1 MSDNEDDN
9 RQQEIN
15 MFAAMAAGDY
25 SSGIFDSEVIGKINN
40 EAAGRGS
47 PSPAPSPETTVK
59 QGGDPARSMFT
70 QAAAAMDNSGTFNF
84 TTPTKNGAG
93 NHNLEA
99 AAAALADPE
108 AAPPPAPAS
117 SISLPSS
124 QPNRGIMP
132 LQSTPSSPMHAQ
144 QVFLP
149 KPLFFGAVMPPRVLK
164 EAREIVK
171 EAIKEQKN
179 QGKDQALRVSRLR
192 PEVRNLISA
201 IRTYGHGVSILPGEE
216 QSCRGTPYVSVF
228 APAWG
233 EGTPHPVESDTTT
246 DSDLSA
252 AAASDD
258 EAASTSPTSAFPPTT
273 AAESSQEVP
282 EPSTSTGEPSGEEH
296 KSTAAPALPGDVSE
310 RDLFSMWARG
320 EAAEDG
326 SINSAGSL
334 PKKADSGSKSD
345 DDMVV
350 ETSAS
355 TPAPMSDQDLFSQWA
370 RGESPSNSSSQTS
383 LRDSLTNINAD
394 SSSSKRDSGT
404 FLPVPLSTQQEDDS
418 DDDSVVGSELK
429 RKVGVNEHL
438 NAALASLEEEWNPS
452 SNDQAGQ
459 PSDPEMLT
467 QVPLTTDGGR
477 ALTNLELMNG
487 CTPLFGVDDSPLPVE
502 ADLGIHE
509 TKDEQQRS
517 NEQRRNQSVIE
528 KCVPQNIFG
537 PIACPD
543 PSLGPDDSHSWNS
556 RSTPSQILSVPTSAG
571 GSSGRLGVLPTPEG
585 PSTKRRQDKSPSGDS
600 SKSGGRK
607 GKTASP
613 KSVDKS
619 PSLPT
624 LPYGRFDS
632 RARYGWW
639 NIPEEENT
647 EKSTENGVGKDGA
660 VEPGPSHPLQ
670 LPPMEHSS
678 SSLLVNTR
686 LEPSPEKL
694 CEQNRPLSH
703 LHAASSLAQT
713 LPFLSDRPSSYRYL
727 QVDTQAVG
735 FPALGGEVEPLFCTL
750 AIYNV
755 ETVPPAGNAANVA
768 PMPDIQ
774 RCGRVTETLNF
785 DVVSD
790 PDVER
795 RCFGSLWPHAQNQVE
810 EKKSVLSQIKRASSA
825 SQTSNNMSPSKLP
838 ESERLQGTRCG
849 VFPLPS
855 NLNVSNLYVVLI
867 VHKVISEGSDFE
879 AYLRPGK
886 PATGADKAKQDKIDL
901 ETLRSRAE
909 KASKRQWNFLMPFA
923 FGVAPL
929 LQVFGADVPVVASS
943 RAVQIPLFR
952 FSAGLGE
959 RQIID
964 HIMVMLYPR

>member
-1 MSDNEDDN
+1 MSDNEDTN
-9 RQQEIN
+9 RQHEIN

-25 SSGIFDSEVIGKINN
+25 SSGVFDSDVIGEINN
-40 EAAGRGS
+40 EAGRGS
-47 PSPAPSPETTVK
+47 PEPVK
-59 QGGDPARSMFT
+59 QEDTEQNMFAK
-70 QAAAAMDNSGTFNF
+70 AAAATDNSGTFNF
-84 TTPTKNGAG
+84 TAPTKNRAG
-93 NHNLEA
+93 NSNLEA
-99 AAAALADPE
+99 AAATLADPE
-108 AAPPPAPAS
+108 PAPPPAPAS

-124 QPNRGIMP
+124 QPNRGMMP

-149 KPLFFGAVMPPRVLK
+149 KPLFFGAIMPPRVLK

-171 EAIKEQKN
+171 EAIKEQQIEDKD
-179 QGKDQALRVSRLR
+179 KDQTLRVSRLR

-216 QSCRGTPYVSVF
+216 QSYRGTPYVSVF
-228 APAWG
+228 APVWG
-233 EGTPHPVESDTTT
+233 EGAPHHDLESD
-246 DSDLSA
+246 SDPSA
-252 AAASDD
+252 AP
-258 EAASTSPTSAFPPTT
+258 EAAFTSPTSASPSTQGT
-273 AAESSQEVP
+273 MSAEPSQEAP
-282 EPSTSTGEPSGEEH
+282 EPSTSPGQPSGEH
-296 KSTAAPALPGDVSE
+296 KLPAADVSE

-320 EAAEDG
+320 GAEDG
-326 SINSAGSL
+326 SVNSAGSL
-334 PKKADSGSKSD
+334 PKKADSGSKND
-345 DDMVV
+345 DGMVV
-350 ETSAS
+350 ETVA
-355 TPAPMSDQDLFSQWA
+355 PAPMSDQDLFSQWA
-370 RGESPSNSSSQTS
+370 RGGSPSNTNTQTS
-383 LRDSLTNINAD
+383 LRDSLTNINLG
-394 SSSSKRDSGT
+394 SSMVFESSASSRDSGT
-404 FLPVPLSTQQEDDS
+404 FMPIPLLVQEGDS

-438 NAALASLEEEWNPS
+438 NAALASLEAEWNPS

-517 NEQRRNQSVIE
+517 NEKRRNQSIIE

-537 PIACPD
+537 PIACAD
-543 PSLGPDDSHSWNS
+543 PSLGPDDSHSWSS
-556 RSTPSQILSVPTSAG
+556 RSTPSQRLTTLTSAG
-571 GSSGRLGVLPTPEG
+571 GASGRLGVLPTPES
-585 PSTKRRQDKSPSGDS
+585 PSMKQGHSKSPSSDS
-600 SKSGGRK
+600 IKGGGRK
-607 GKTASP
+607 GKMESP
-613 KSVDKS
+613 KGRNKAPS
-619 PSLPT
+619 PPKLSH
-624 LPYGRFDS
+624 GRFDS

-639 NIPEEENT
+639 NIRDED
-647 EKSTENGVGKDGA
+647 KSKKNTENGMGMDEVGKP
-660 VEPGPSHPLQ
+660 EPTHPLQ
-670 LPPMEHSS
+670 LPPMEHGSS
-678 SSLLVNTR
+678 APLIHTR

-703 LHAASSLAQT
+703 LHAATSLAQT

-755 ETVPPAGNAANVA
+755 ETVSPSGNGPNVA

-774 RCGRVTETLNF
+774 RCGKVTETLNF

-795 RCFGSLWPHAQNQVE
+795 RCFGSLWPYAQNQLE
-810 EKKSVLSQIKRASSA
+810 EKKSVLSQIKRVSSV
-825 SQTSNNMSPSKLP
+825 SQGSNLSPSKLP

-867 VHKVISEGSDFE
+867 IHKVISEGSDFE

-886 PATGADKAKQDKIDL
+886 PGAGTDKARQDKTDL

-909 KASKRQWNFLMPFA
+909 KASKKQWNFLMPFA

>member
-1 MSDNEDDN
+1 MSDNDDVN

-15 MFAAMAAGDY
+15 MFAAMAAGSY
-25 SSGIFDSEVIGKINN
+25 SSGVFDSDVIGKINN
-40 EAAGRGS
+40 EAGRGS
-47 PSPAPSPETTVK
+47 PEPVK
-59 QGGDPARSMFT
+59 QGDTEQNMFAK
-70 QAAAAMDNSGTFNF
+70 AAAATDNSGTFNF
-84 TTPTKNGAG
+84 AAPTNNRAG
-93 NHNLEA
+93 NSNLEA
-99 AAAALADPE
+99 AAATLADPE
-108 AAPPPAPAS
+108 PAPPPAPAS

-124 QPNRGIMP
+124 QPNRGMMP
-132 LQSTPSSPMHAQ
+132 LQSTTPSSPMHAQ

-149 KPLFFGAVMPPRVLK
+149 KPLFFGAIMPPRVLK

-171 EAIKEQKN
+171 EAIREQ
-179 QGKDQALRVSRLR
+179 QIEDKDQAPRVSRLR

-216 QSCRGTPYVSVF
+216 QSYRGTPYVSVF
-228 APAWG
+228 APVWG
-233 EGTPHPVESDTTT
+233 DGALHHDLESDAT
-246 DSDLSA
+246 DSGPSA
-252 AAASDD
+252 AP
-258 EAASTSPTSAFPPTT
+258 EAASTSPTSAPPCTPAT
-273 AAESSQEVP
+273 MAAEPSHEALK
-282 EPSTSTGEPSGEEH
+282 PSTSPGEPSGEQQ
-296 KSTAAPALPGDVSE
+296 SPAPVPAVDVSE

-320 EAAEDG
+320 EAEDG
-326 SINSAGSL
+326 SVNSAGSL
-334 PKKADSGSKSD
+334 PKKADGSSKSD
-345 DDMVV
+345 GGMVV
-350 ETSAS
+350 ETAA
-355 TPAPMSDQDLFSQWA
+355 PAPMSDQDLFSQWA
-370 RGESPSNSSSQTS
+370 RGESPSNAGSSQTS
-383 LRDSLTNINAD
+383 LRDSVTNNNIG
-394 SSSSKRDSGT
+394 SSMVFEASSNSGT
-404 FLPVPLSTQQEDDS
+404 FMPIPLLAQEGDS

-517 NEQRRNQSVIE
+517 NEQRRNQSIIE

-556 RSTPSQILSVPTSAG
+556 RSTPSQRLTTPTSAG
-571 GSSGRLGVLPTPEG
+571 GSSGRLGVLPTPES
-585 PSTKRRQDKSPSGDS
+585 PSMKHGNDKSPSGDS
-600 SKSGGRK
+600 IKSGGRK
-607 GKTASP
+607 GKIASP
-613 KSVDKS
+613 KGKHNL
-619 PSLPT
+619 PSQPKLSH
-624 LPYGRFDS
+624 GRFDS

-639 NIPEEENT
+639 NIRDEEKS
-647 EKSTENGVGKDGA
+647 EKSTANGVSKDEA
-660 VEPGPSHPLQ
+660 VEPEPARPLQ
-670 LPPMEHSS
+670 LPPMEHGSS
-678 SSLLVNTR
+678 ALLVHTG

-703 LHAASSLAQT
+703 LHAATSLAQT

-755 ETVPPAGNAANVA
+755 ETLSPAGNGPNVA

-774 RCGRVTETLNF
+774 RCGKVTETLNF

-790 PDVER
+790 PDIER
-795 RCFGSLWPHAQNQVE
+795 RCFGSLWPYAQNQLE
-810 EKKSVLSQIKRASSA
+810 EKKSVLSQIKRASSV
-825 SQTSNNMSPSKLP
+825 SQRSNVSPSKLP

-867 VHKVISEGSDFE
+867 VHKIISEGSDFE

-886 PATGADKAKQDKIDL
+886 PVAGADKARQDKTDL

-909 KASKRQWNFLMPFA
+909 KASKKQGDFLMPFA

>member
-1 MSDNEDDN
+1 VKEGDTEQS
-9 RQQEIN
+9 
-15 MFAAMAAGDY
+15 MFA
-25 SSGIFDSEVIGKINN
+25 K
-40 EAAGRGS
+40 
-47 PSPAPSPETTVK
+47 
-59 QGGDPARSMFT
+59 
-70 QAAAAMDNSGTFNF
+70 AAAATTDNSGTFNF
-84 TTPTKNGAG
+84 TAPTNNRNG
-93 NHNLEA
+93 NSNLEA
-99 AAAALADPE
+99 AAAALEDPE
-108 AAPPPAPAS
+108 PAPPPAPAS

-124 QPNRGIMP
+124 QPNRGMMP

-149 KPLFFGAVMPPRVLK
+149 KPLFFGAIMPPRLLK

-171 EAIKEQKN
+171 EAIKEQTIAD
-179 QGKDQALRVSRLR
+179 KDQTLRVNRLR

-201 IRTYGHGVSILPGEE
+201 IRTYGHGVSILPGGE
-216 QSCRGTPYVSVF
+216 QSYRGTPYVSVF
-228 APAWG
+228 APVWG
-233 EGTPHPVESDTTT
+233 DGAPHHDLESDAT
-246 DSDLSA
+246 DSDPSA
-252 AAASDD
+252 AP
-258 EAASTSPTSAFPPTT
+258 EAASTSPTSASPFTPATMT
-273 AAESSQEVP
+273 A
-282 EPSTSTGEPSGEEH
+282 EPSKEAPEQSTSPGQSSGEQ
-296 KSTAAPALPGDVSE
+296 KSPALAPAVDVSE

-320 EAAEDG
+320 GGEDG
-326 SINSAGSL
+326 SVNSAGSQ
-334 PKKADSGSKSD
+334 PRTADSSSKSD
-345 DDMVV
+345 DDMIL
-350 ETSAS
+350 ETAA
-355 TPAPMSDQDLFSQWA
+355 PAPMSDQDLFSHWA
-370 RGESPSNSSSQTS
+370 RGESPSISNSNSQTS
-383 LRDSLTNINAD
+383 LTNNNMGSSLVFD
-394 SSSSKRDSGT
+394 SSANSGT
-404 FLPVPLSTQQEDDS
+404 FMPIPLLPQEGDS

-438 NAALASLEEEWNPS
+438 NAALASLEAEWNPS

-477 ALTNLELMNG
+477 ALTNMELMNG

-517 NEQRRNQSVIE
+517 NEQRRNQSIIE

-537 PIACPD
+537 PIACPC
-543 PSLGPDDSHSWNS
+543 PSLGPDDCHSWSS
-556 RSTPSQILSVPTSAG
+556 RSTPSQRLTTPTSAG
-571 GSSGRLGVLPTPEG
+571 GSSGRLGVLPTPE
-585 PSTKRRQDKSPSGDS
+585 SASIKRGHDKSPSPSSDS
-600 SKSGGRK
+600 IKSGGRK
-607 GKTASP
+607 GKMVSPKGKSASP
-613 KSVDKS
+613 PK
-619 PSLPT
+619 

-639 NIPEEENT
+639 NIPEEEKS

-660 VEPGPSHPLQ
+660 VEPEPAHPLQ
-670 LPPMEHSS
+670 LPPMEHGSS
-678 SSLLVNTR
+678 ALLVHTR

-703 LHAASSLAQT
+703 LHAATSLAQT

-735 FPALGGEVEPLFCTL
+735 FPALGGEVEPLFCTM

-755 ETVPPAGNAANVA
+755 ETVSPAGNGPNVA

-774 RCGRVTETLNF
+774 RCGKVTETLNF

-795 RCFGSLWPHAQNQVE
+795 RCFGSLWPYAQNQLE
-810 EKKSVLSQIKRASSA
+810 EKKSVLSQIKRVSSV
-825 SQTSNNMSPSKLP
+825 SQGSNLPSSKLP
-838 ESERLQGTRCG
+838 ESEMLQGTRCG

-886 PATGADKAKQDKIDL
+886 PVVGADKARQDKVDL

-909 KASKRQWNFLMPFA
+909 KASKKQWNFLMPFA